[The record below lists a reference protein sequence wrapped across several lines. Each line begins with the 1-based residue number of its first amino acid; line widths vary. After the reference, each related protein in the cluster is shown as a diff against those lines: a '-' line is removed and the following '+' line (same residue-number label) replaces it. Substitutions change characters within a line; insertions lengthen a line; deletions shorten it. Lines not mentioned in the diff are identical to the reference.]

1 MGHHCKEISKK
12 CDKLLKRG
20 KLRRLKADKG
30 YTNIKLEIT
39 FIMVLVALLKLVSQV
54 CNHAIFL
61 QLLVAQICV
70 LISISKWSEK

>member
-12 CDKLLKRG
+12 CDKLLKRD
-20 KLRRLKADKG
+20 KLRRLKADQG
-30 YTNIKLEIT
+30 YTNIKLEVT

>member
-1 MGHHCKEISKK
+1 MGHHCKELSKK

-20 KLRRLKADKG
+20 KLRRLKADQG

-61 QLLVAQICV
+61 QLLVAKICV